1 METGENKPIY
11 SLFDLQFLQHQNLSD
26 CYLNVQIGQHHFQYC
41 IFAQNQLVGI
51 EHYDVSISKLADLI
65 PSLKWI
71 NNDYKSINLSSTSFF
86 STLIPNSIFDSSK
99 KEKYLN
105 LNFEYSSKLESSSET
120 IKSIDAQNVFGLSF
134 AEKELLNTFFS
145 KASIQHY
152 ATPLINMLH
161 SKCKTIEKPKAFLGV
176 HKQHIEL
183 CVFNKDGLAFFNLFK
198 FVTAQDIAYYTLS
211 IYEQLKLNPD
221 DIELNISGT
230 IEKTSE
236 LYKLLYTYIRHV
248 SFQKLDHSVSLSPV
262 VKELP
267 EHFFH
272 HLIHQRL

>member
-1 METGENKPIY
+1 METGESKPIY
-11 SLFDLQFLQHQNLSD
+11 SLFDLQFLQHQKLSD

-41 IFAQNQLVGI
+41 IFAKEQLVGI
-51 EHYDVSISKLADLI
+51 EHYNVSISKLSDLI

-71 NNDYKSINLSSTSFF
+71 NNDFKSINLSTTSFF
-86 STLIPNSIFDSSK
+86 STLIPNSIFESSK

-105 LNFEYSSKLESSSET
+105 LNFESASKLETSSET
-120 IKSIDAQNVFGLSF
+120 IKSIDAQNVFGVSF
-134 AEKELLNTFFS
+134 AEKELINTFFS
-145 KASIQHY
+145 KATIQHY

-161 SKCKTIEKPKAFLGV
+161 SQCKNIEKPKVFLGA

-183 CVFNKDGLAFFNLFK
+183 CVFNKDGLVFFNLFK
-198 FVTAQDIAYYTLS
+198 FLNDQDIAYYTLS

-221 DIELNISGT
+221 EIELNISGT

-236 LYKLLYTYIRHV
+236 LYKLLFTYIRNV
-248 SFQKLDHSVSLSPV
+248 TFQKRDRSIDLSPV
-262 VKELP
+262 IKGLP

-272 HLIHQRL
+272 HLIHQRQ